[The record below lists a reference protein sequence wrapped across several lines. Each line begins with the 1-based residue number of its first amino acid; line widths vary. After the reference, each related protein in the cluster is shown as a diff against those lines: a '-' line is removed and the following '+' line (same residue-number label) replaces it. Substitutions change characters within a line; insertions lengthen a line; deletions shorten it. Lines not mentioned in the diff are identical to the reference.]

1 MTESEI
7 FVKTDA
13 GADEVR
19 ARSRKLPPRLRTML
33 IMVDGTLSAQQLQ
46 QAAATLG
53 VQGDFL
59 QTLLEQGLIRRREAA
74 QAAERSVDLN
84 LSMPQPQVP
93 APAPAPAGAA
103 PQEPGAGLS
112 EGERFL
118 AAQKFMN
125 DSAVDALGLMSFMFT
140 LKLEKCF
147 TLTDLRNLLPDYAR
161 AIAKKSGETAAQVL
175 VQRARQLLG

>member
-1 MTESEI
+1 MTESDI
-7 FVKTDA
+7 FVKTEA

-19 ARSRKLPPRLRTML
+19 ARTRKLSLRLRSLL
-33 IMVDGTLSAQQLQ
+33 IMVDGTKSAQQLQ
-46 QAAATLG
+46 QAAASLG

-59 QTLLEQGLIRRREAA
+59 QSLLEQGLIRRREAV
-74 QAAERSVDLN
+74 QAAERSLDLN
-84 LSMPQPQVP
+84 LAAPQPP
-93 APAPAPAGAA
+93 AAVAGAA
-103 PQEPGAGLS
+103 VPAAEPVLS
-112 EGERFL
+112 DGERFL
-118 AAQKFMN
+118 AVQKFMN

-161 AIAKKSGETAAQVL
+161 AIARKSGETAAQVL

>member
-1 MTESEI
+1 MSASEV
-7 FVKTDA
+7 FEKTDA

-19 ARSRKLPPRLRTML
+19 ARSRRLPPRLRTML
-33 IMVDGTLSAQQLQ
+33 IMVDGSMSATQLQ
-46 QAAATLG
+46 AAAATLG

-59 QTLLEQGLIRRREAA
+59 QTLLEQGLIRRREAH

-84 LSMPQPQVP
+84 LS
-93 APAPAPAGAA
+93 APAQTAAAPAEGVA
-103 PQEPGAGLS
+103 PPLS
-112 EGERFL
+112 EGERFR

-147 TLTDLRNLLPDYAR
+147 TVTDLRNLLPDYAR

>member
-1 MTESEI
+1 MTEFEI
-7 FVKTDA
+7 FVKTEA

-33 IMVDGTLSAQQLQ
+33 IMVDGTMSAQQLQ
-46 QAAATLG
+46 QAAITLG

-84 LSMPQPQVP
+84 L
-93 APAPAPAGAA
+93 AA
-103 PQEPGAGLS
+103 PHPPAAADDVAAPPGAGLS

-147 TLTDLRNLLPDYAR
+147 TVTDLRNLLPDYAR